1 MSSKFHIRE
10 AKKGDVPQILELIHE
25 LAIFEKEAKAVEVT
39 VDDLERDGFGPN
51 KLFHCFV
58 GENEGTIIGIAL
70 VYPRYSTWKGPALHL
85 EDLIVTHKMRGSG
98 LGTALLDEVVKY
110 GSQMGV
116 KRINWEVLDW
126 NENAI
131 SFYESKGAKVM
142 RDWDV
147 VQLDEKGIKNYLDNI
162 ED

>member
-1 MSSKFHIRE
+1 MEFYIRE
-10 AKKGDVPQILELIHE
+10 AKKKDVPQILKLIHE
-25 LAIFEKEAKAVEVT
+25 LAVFEKEAKAVEVT
-39 VDDLERDGFGPN
+39 TDDLERDGFGPN

-58 GENEGTIIGIAL
+58 GENEGAIIGIAL

-98 LGTALLDEVVKY
+98 LGTALLNEVVKY
-110 GSQMGV
+110 GYQMGA

-126 NENAI
+126 NETAI
-131 SFYESKGAKVM
+131 SFYQSKGAKVM

-147 VQLDEKGIKNYLDNI
+147 VQLDDNGIKNYLDNI
-162 ED
+162 KD

>member
-1 MSSKFHIRE
+1 MEFYIRE
-10 AKKGDVPQILELIHE
+10 AKKKDVPQILKLIHE
-25 LAIFEKEAKAVEVT
+25 LAVFEKEAKAVEVT
-39 VDDLERDGFGPN
+39 TDDLERDGFGPN

-58 GENEGTIIGIAL
+58 GENEGAIIGIAL

-98 LGTALLDEVVKY
+98 LGTALLNEVVKY
-110 GSQMGV
+110 GYQMGA

-126 NENAI
+126 NETAI
-131 SFYESKGAKVM
+131 SFYQSKGAKVM

-147 VQLDEKGIKNYLDNI
+147 VQLDENGIKNYLDNI
-162 ED
+162 KD